1 MRLFRIAVA
10 WLLVLG
16 LSTAGFAGDIRE
28 SVANA
33 TFDQPPQTQQQQ
45 GIKIPSG
52 YLWPGVAMFVGGM
65 SMVLWGFLHTNDGQY
80 VQVPPPGGGG
90 VSTSSNTALGV
101 SGFAVAGAGGALL
114 FLGAKK
120 GKSAPS
126 IAVGPKGVSVVKR
139 VAW

>member
-1 MRLFRIAVA
+1 VIRVELVKMLRRPRVWVAIGLLCLLPFIVAVFIASTRI
-10 WLLVLG
+10 
-16 LSTAGFAGDIRE
+16 
-28 SVANA
+28 
-33 TFDQPPQTQQQQ
+33 
-45 GIKIPSG
+45 
-52 YLWPGVAMFVGGM
+52 
-65 SMVLWGFLHTNDGQY
+65 
-80 VQVPPPGGGG
+80 VPPPGQGG

-120 GKSAPS
+120 GHSAPS